1 MYSIVAADGR
11 EIGIVETPVYIFK
24 QSNGVYALCDE
35 AVAEGIAFE
44 GTPYQL
50 VERPAMGDGLIA
62 VRLFEVDAGSRLSVQ
77 EKLTLQNSANIDYIS
92 MMADIILPNEFEEVS
107 FDA

>member
-11 EIGIVETPVYIFK
+11 EIGVVETPVYIFK
-24 QSNGVYALCDE
+24 QSNGVYALCGE

-50 VERPAMGDGLIA
+50 MERPAMGDGLIS
-62 VRLFEVDAGSRLSVQ
+62 VRLFQVDAGARLSIQ
-77 EKLTLQNSANIDYIS
+77 EKIALQNSANIDYIS
-92 MMADIILPNEFEEVS
+92 MMADITLPNEFEEVTV
-107 FDA
+107 DA